1 MTRVRAGLVFAI
13 LALLAGCGGRQSTLA
28 PESRPARDIA
38 GLWWT
43 LFTISAVVFALVAI
57 LVLLGVARGVG
68 RRRLPPPLTA
78 IGDTTLGKTLVL
90 GGGFAIPAA
99 VLATLFTYT
108 MRTLPSTS
116 PPTGAGDT
124 ELTVDVVGR
133 QWFWDVS
140 YPGQDVRTANEI
152 HIPVGVRVA
161 VKVSTKDVLHSFWV
175 PRLNRKMDMIPGQEN
190 TLLLEA
196 DAPGTYRGQCAEYCG
211 LQHAHM
217 AFLVVAEPP
226 ADFDAWLA
234 AQSRPASAPT
244 SESERRGRDVFLSS
258 ACADC
263 HTVSGTGADAR
274 VGPDLTHFAS
284 RRTIGAGTI
293 PNRKGYL
300 GGWILDPQHL
310 KPGNKMP
317 GITFSGSDFQALLDY
332 VESLR

>member
-1 MTRVRAGLVFAI
+1 
-13 LALLAGCGGRQSTLA
+13 
-28 PESRPARDIA
+28 
-38 GLWWT
+38 
-43 LFTISAVVFALVAI
+43 
-57 LVLLGVARGVG
+57 
-68 RRRLPPPLTA
+68 
-78 IGDTTLGKTLVL
+78 
-90 GGGFAIPAA
+90 
-99 VLATLFTYT
+99 VLATLFAYT

-116 PPTGAGDT
+116 PPAGAGET
-124 ELTVDVVGR
+124 AFTIDVVGR

-217 AFLVVAEPP
+217 AFLVVAEPR

-244 SESERRGRDVFLSS
+244 SESERRGRGVFLSS

-263 HTVSGTGADAR
+263 HTVSGTDADAR

-317 GITFSGSDFQALLDY
+317 GITFNGSDFQALLDY